1 MKKRIIAALVL
12 ALVLLLVIPAAL
24 AAEPDGTARFYLN
37 GTQYRVEPDGE
48 SGQIVL
54 AWNDEDGD
62 WSEEP
67 TSLPTGVSYD
77 LKSNTL
83 TLNGAQL
90 ETADFRY
97 TLAGDDGMEYWL
109 PKANLTIK
117 LVGEN
122 SISLSPSEIDPDQSY
137 HALAFGGGIHA
148 TMEGDGT
155 LAVSTVASHDGSAI
169 LVCEE
174 SLLVLTDQAK
184 VTAEVTG
191 TYQVEDEEGN
201 PFETVPPAVNCDYSS
216 LTLQGSA
223 QLTAEAPTALT
234 VHAGSATVSGS
245 AKLIANGNLEFNGE
259 ESDQSN
265 FTVMENGQVSVTT
278 DGEMGI
284 NLYEA
289 NLVADGG
296 ELDLHMTASDAYRED
311 VDDNGNP
318 IYTDYIWTNGILCGA
333 NSRVSL
339 QGGDVSIKIP
349 NGTAIYVG
357 SEEGTGSFLQS
368 GGTLTISASEGSVE
382 SNGIYSEWSGSII
395 DFQGG
400 TATIRGTSQGIGI
413 GEDASLTVRG
423 SAKVTLESYRFGIGM
438 SGSLEV
444 TGGLLDI
451 DMKPD
456 NRSDTGY
463 APSEEE
469 DEAEIYPWCQGIACG
484 DGDITISGGTL
495 DISFPNGT
503 GIGFGGEGGSSLV
516 QTGGT
521 LDVTATERVDSV
533 CLELFQMSGGHTTL
547 TFRGGETNLTG
558 HAGMTIGIGNV
569 VTLEQGAD
577 VSITSEYS
585 QGYYDACAVEG
596 TLNVYGGSLTVNSV
610 DAYALWIFKG
620 GAYNQSGGSVTLTTT
635 GYDAE
640 HDMYPH
646 GLFAD
651 HGSSTTISGGTLNA
665 TSDYTGMALRG
676 DFTLLGGTVTATG
689 DLYGTVVENCNM
701 QLRGGS
707 LQAQL
712 SGDEGAALMLV
723 PNEGTAL
730 TVTGGSHSF
739 LAPEVAAEGKIT
751 QGLRS
756 ISAPVSFQGGS
767 VRMTGKTAMV
777 WYGEMGENGTT
788 DDGVNQITLSGGM
801 HAVSNDTGN
810 ELTMLQF
817 TQEGTTTVPGEE
829 GKFEYTVYEY
839 YCTEDNTV
847 GGTVCTDLTVS
858 AVAGEIPVGYTGSM
872 EVISGQATVGAP
884 VVIQYTVATQ
894 GTVSITLP
902 DGLDY
907 IEDSLSVNGQAQ
919 DDLDAI
925 EVDGS
930 AVILFSVKPMATQ
943 SLTVT
948 AGVTTAEGSYQET
961 CAVKASGFDITAPT
975 YTKVSEIRVSGR
987 GTPGD
992 VVTLEITG
1000 ENNNRITE
1008 EIEVTELGTFAAA
1021 VELPVED
1028 PKVAE
1033 LFNIKVYVGTNKV
1046 DTLSVQYDPDTST
1059 VTYLSITNV
1068 VHNNKGDRVSL
1079 TVDVDYLAD
1088 AAQQSY
1094 YTYWPDEDLFT
1105 FEVTFDGTV
1114 TDAKVLVTLQ
1124 DGTVKEVELDPTT
1137 DPKVWT
1143 GELELTDPS
1152 NPPVR
1157 YQVGWNTGA
1166 YEALSSAHTF
1176 MPIMDPSG
1184 VVYSGS
1190 LDTPVAGATV
1200 TLLYGGNGTNP
1211 GTASVFDMEP
1221 FDQVNPQI
1229 TDALGNY
1236 GWNVPE
1242 GWWKIRATYVQNGKT
1257 YTVESQ
1263 WLHVQ
1268 PVQTG
1273 VNLDLDLPV
1282 KPTLPGGILLPG
1294 LVGGDDG
1301 FRDVAE
1307 SAYYYDAVEW
1317 AVDKGVTEGT
1327 GSGKFSPDRACTRGE
1342 IVAFLYRAAGCP
1354 VPVSE
1359 ENPFTDVHQG
1369 DYYYDAVLWAVEQG
1383 ITQGTSKTTF
1393 SPGTTCT
1400 RAQAVTFLY
1409 RYFAS
1414 PATSAALSF
1423 TDVPASA
1430 YYYNAVRWA
1439 VSGGITQGTGKNTF
1453 RPDKTCTR
1461 AEIVTFLYRAMA

>member
-1 MKKRIIAALVL
+1 
-12 ALVLLLVIPAAL
+12 
-24 AAEPDGTARFYLN
+24 
-37 GTQYRVEPDGE
+37 
-48 SGQIVL
+48 
-54 AWNDEDGD
+54 
-62 WSEEP
+62 
-67 TSLPTGVSYD
+67 
-77 LKSNTL
+77 
-83 TLNGAQL
+83 
-90 ETADFRY
+90 
-97 TLAGDDGMEYWL
+97 
-109 PKANLTIK
+109 
-117 LVGEN
+117 
-122 SISLSPSEIDPDQSY
+122 
-137 HALAFGGGIHA
+137 
-148 TMEGDGT
+148 
-155 LAVSTVASHDGSAI
+155 
-169 LVCEE
+169 
-174 SLLVLTDQAK
+174 
-184 VTAEVTG
+184 
-191 TYQVEDEEGN
+191 
-201 PFETVPPAVNCDYSS
+201 
-216 LTLQGSA
+216 
-223 QLTAEAPTALT
+223 
-234 VHAGSATVSGS
+234 
-245 AKLIANGNLEFNGE
+245 
-259 ESDQSN
+259 
-265 FTVMENGQVSVTT
+265 
-278 DGEMGI
+278 
-284 NLYEA
+284 
-289 NLVADGG
+289 
-296 ELDLHMTASDAYRED
+296 
-311 VDDNGNP
+311 
-318 IYTDYIWTNGILCGA
+318 
-333 NSRVSL
+333 
-339 QGGDVSIKIP
+339 
-349 NGTAIYVG
+349 
-357 SEEGTGSFLQS
+357 
-368 GGTLTISASEGSVE
+368 
-382 SNGIYSEWSGSII
+382 
-395 DFQGG
+395 
-400 TATIRGTSQGIGI
+400 
-413 GEDASLTVRG
+413 
-423 SAKVTLESYRFGIGM
+423 
-438 SGSLEV
+438 
-444 TGGLLDI
+444 
-451 DMKPD
+451 
-456 NRSDTGY
+456 
-463 APSEEE
+463 
-469 DEAEIYPWCQGIACG
+469 
-484 DGDITISGGTL
+484 
-495 DISFPNGT
+495 
-503 GIGFGGEGGSSLV
+503 
-516 QTGGT
+516 
-521 LDVTATERVDSV
+521 
-533 CLELFQMSGGHTTL
+533 
-547 TFRGGETNLTG
+547 
-558 HAGMTIGIGNV
+558 
-569 VTLEQGAD
+569 
-577 VSITSEYS
+577 
-585 QGYYDACAVEG
+585 
-596 TLNVYGGSLTVNSV
+596 
-610 DAYALWIFKG
+610 
-620 GAYNQSGGSVTLTTT
+620 
-635 GYDAE
+635 
-640 HDMYPH
+640 
-646 GLFAD
+646 
-651 HGSSTTISGGTLNA
+651 
-665 TSDYTGMALRG
+665 
-676 DFTLLGGTVTATG
+676 
-689 DLYGTVVENCNM
+689 
-701 QLRGGS
+701 
-707 LQAQL
+707 
-712 SGDEGAALMLV
+712 
-723 PNEGTAL
+723 
-730 TVTGGSHSF
+730 
-739 LAPEVAAEGKIT
+739 
-751 QGLRS
+751 
-756 ISAPVSFQGGS
+756 
-767 VRMTGKTAMV
+767 
-777 WYGEMGENGTT
+777 
-788 DDGVNQITLSGGM
+788 M
-801 HAVSNDTGN
+801 HAVSNKTGN
-810 ELTMLQF
+810 ELSMLQF
-817 TQEGTTTVPGEE
+817 ITEDTVTVPNE
-829 GKFEYTVYEY
+829 GNYDVTIYEY

-847 GGTVCTDLTVS
+847 GGMVCTDLTVS
-858 AVAGEIPVGYTGSM
+858 SVAGETPVGYTGSM

-902 DGLDY
+902 NGLDD
-907 IEDSLSVNGQAQ
+907 IGGSLSVNGQAQ

-930 AVILFSVKPMATQ
+930 AVILFSGKPMTDTQ

-948 AGVTTAEGSYQET
+948 ANVTTAEGSYQET
-961 CAVKASGFDITAPT
+961 CTVKASGFDITAPT
-975 YTKVSEIRVSGR
+975 YTKVPEIRVSGR
-987 GTPGD
+987 GTPDD
-992 VVTLEITG
+992 VVTLVITG

-1033 LFNIKVYVGTNKV
+1033 LFNIEVYVGANKV

-1068 VHNNKGDRVSL
+1068 VHNNKGDRVTL

-1200 TLLYGGNGTNP
+1200 TLLYGGNGINP
-1211 GTASVFDMEP
+1211 GEASVFDMEP

-1242 GWWKIRATYVQNGKT
+1242 GWWKIRAAYVQNGKT

-1273 VNLDLDLPV
+1273 VNLDLDLPTT
-1282 KPTLPGGILLPG
+1282 PSYPGGILLPG

-1307 SAYYYDAVEW
+1307 SAYYYNAVEW

-1327 GSGKFSPDRACTRGE
+1327 GSGSFSPDRACTRGE
-1342 IVAFLYRAAGCP
+1342 IVTFLYRAAGCP

-1393 SPGTTCT
+1393 SPGATCT

>member
-48 SGQIVL
+48 SGQIVR
-54 AWNDEDGD
+54 AWEGEDWGA
-62 WSEEP
+62 EP
-67 TSLPTGVSYD
+67 TTLPTGVTYD
-77 LKSNTL
+77 LTTNTL
-83 TLNGAQL
+83 TLSGASL
-90 ETADFRY
+90 ETAEFRY
-97 TLAGDDGMEYWL
+97 VMPGDEGMDYWL
-109 PKANLTIK
+109 PNANLTIE

-122 SISLSPSEIDPDQSY
+122 NSIALPQPSDGIDPEQSY
-137 HALAFGGGIHA
+137 HALIFGGGIHA
-148 TMEGDGT
+148 TVTGSGS
-155 LAVSTVASHDGSAI
+155 LAVSTVPSHDGFAI
-169 LVCEE
+169 LAVEE
-174 SLLVLTDQAK
+174 STLTFADQVQ

-191 TYQVEDEEGN
+191 TYVAEEGTVEVPALVSGGAAVTVKDQASFTAKN
-201 PFETVPPAVNCDYSS
+201 PVSFGGEGARRAAFTVQDQATAAIDASD
-216 LTLQGSA
+216 TGLQLY
-223 QLTAEAPTALT
+223 QTDL
-234 VHAGSATVSGS
+234 TVSGGGLS
-245 AKLIANGNLEFNGE
+245 VQMKGNGATGVNPGGE
-259 ESDQSN
+259 E
-265 FTVMENGQVSVTT
+265 
-278 DGEMGI
+278 
-284 NLYEA
+284 Y
-289 NLVADGG
+289 
-296 ELDLHMTASDAYRED
+296 
-311 VDDNGNP
+311 DN
-318 IYTDYIWTNGILCGA
+318 WT
-333 NSRVSL
+333 
-339 QGGDVSIKIP
+339 QGVYCDSS
-349 NGTAIYVG
+349 AI
-357 SEEGTGSFLQS
+357 
-368 GGTLTISASEGSVE
+368 TL
-382 SNGIYSEWSGSII
+382 
-395 DFQGG
+395 
-400 TATIRGTSQGIGI
+400 
-413 GEDASLTVRG
+413 
-423 SAKVTLESYRFGIGM
+423 
-438 SGSLEV
+438 
-444 TGGLLDI
+444 
-451 DMKPD
+451 
-456 NRSDTGY
+456 
-463 APSEEE
+463 
-469 DEAEIYPWCQGIACG
+469 
-484 DGDITISGGTL
+484 SGGTL
-495 DISFPNGT
+495 DIDFPNGT

-646 GLFAD
+646 SLYAAL
-651 HGSSTTISGGTLNA
+651 GSTTTISGGTLTA
-665 TSDYTGMALRG
+665 TSDYAGMALRG

-730 TVTGGSHSF
+730 TVTGGNHSF

-767 VRMTGKTAMV
+767 IRMTGKTAMV
-777 WYGEMGENGTT
+777 WYGEMLEDGGTT
-788 DDGVNQITLSGGM
+788 ADGANQITLSGSM
-801 HAVSNDTGN
+801 HAVSNKTGN

-817 TQEGTTTVPGEE
+817 VTEVTDPDATI
-829 GKFEYTVYEY
+829 YEY

-847 GGTVCTDLTVS
+847 DGTVCTDLTVS

-884 VVIQYTVATQ
+884 VVIQYTVAAK
-894 GTVSITLP
+894 GTVDITLP
-902 DGLDY
+902 NGLDY
-907 IEDSLSVNGQAQ
+907 IEGSLSVNGQAQ
-919 DDLDAI
+919 DGLDAI

-930 AVILFSVKPMATQ
+930 AVILFSVKPMTDTQ

-948 AGVTTAEGSYQET
+948 ANVTTAEGSYQET
-961 CAVKASGFDITAPT
+961 CTVKASGFDITAPT
-975 YTKVSEIRVSGR
+975 YTKVPEIRVSGR
-987 GTPGD
+987 GTPDD
-992 VVTLEITG
+992 VVTLVISG
-1000 ENNNRITE
+1000 EHDNQKTVNLT
-1008 EIEVTELGTFAAA
+1008 VSELGTFAAA

-1028 PKVAE
+1028 PKVAK
-1033 LFNIKVYVGTNKV
+1033 LFNIEVYVGTNKV
-1046 DTLSVQYDPDTST
+1046 DTLSVQYAPDTST

-1068 VHNNKGDRVSL
+1068 VHNNKNERVTL

-1124 DGTVKEVELDPTT
+1124 DGTVKEVELEETT

-1200 TLLYGGNGTNP
+1200 TLLYGGNGINP
-1211 GTASVFDMEP
+1211 GEASAFDMEP

-1273 VNLDLDLPV
+1273 VNLDLDLPTA
-1282 KPTLPGGILLPG
+1282 PSYPGGILLPG
-1294 LVGGDDG
+1294 LIIGGDNG

-1307 SAYYYDAVEW
+1307 GAYYYNAVEW

-1327 GSGKFSPDRACTRGE
+1327 GSGSFSPDRACTRGE
-1342 IVAFLYRAAGCP
+1342 IVTFLYRAAGCP

>member
-12 ALVLLLVIPAAL
+12 ALVLLLVMPAAL

-48 SGQIVL
+48 SGQIVR
-54 AWNDEDGD
+54 AWEGEDWGA
-62 WSEEP
+62 EP
-67 TSLPTGVSYD
+67 ATLPTGVTYD
-77 LKSNTL
+77 LTTNTL
-83 TLNGAQL
+83 TLSGASL
-90 ETADFRY
+90 ETAEFRY
-97 TLAGDDGMEYWL
+97 VMPGDEGMDYWL
-109 PKANLTIK
+109 PNANLTIE

-122 SISLSPSEIDPDQSY
+122 SIALSSDEINPNQFY
-137 HALAFGGGIHA
+137 HALIFGGGVQA
-148 TMEGDGT
+148 TFTGSGT
-155 LAVSTVASHDGSAI
+155 LAASTVASHDGFAI
-169 LVCEE
+169 LAVEE
-174 SLLVLTDQAK
+174 SGLTFADHVQ

-191 TYQVEDEEGN
+191 TYEDEEGTVEVPALVSGGAAVTVKDQASFTAKN
-201 PFETVPPAVNCDYSS
+201 PVSFGGEGARRAAFTVQDQA
-216 LTLQGSA
+216 
-223 QLTAEAPTALT
+223 TAAI
-234 VHAGSATVSGS
+234 HASGTGLHLYQTDLTVSGGALS
-245 AKLIANGNLEFNGE
+245 I
-259 ESDQSN
+259 Q
-265 FTVMENGQVSVTT
+265 
-278 DGEMGI
+278 
-284 NLYEA
+284 
-289 NLVADGG
+289 
-296 ELDLHMTASDAYRED
+296 MT
-311 VDDNGNP
+311 G
-318 IYTDYIWTNGILCGA
+318 
-333 NSRVSL
+333 
-339 QGGDVSIKIP
+339 
-349 NGTAIYVG
+349 NGTTGVNPGGVEYDNWAQGVYCDSSAI
-357 SEEGTGSFLQS
+357 
-368 GGTLTISASEGSVE
+368 TL
-382 SNGIYSEWSGSII
+382 
-395 DFQGG
+395 
-400 TATIRGTSQGIGI
+400 
-413 GEDASLTVRG
+413 
-423 SAKVTLESYRFGIGM
+423 
-438 SGSLEV
+438 
-444 TGGLLDI
+444 
-451 DMKPD
+451 
-456 NRSDTGY
+456 
-463 APSEEE
+463 
-469 DEAEIYPWCQGIACG
+469 
-484 DGDITISGGTL
+484 SGGTL

-503 GIGFGGEGGSSLV
+503 GIGFGGEGGSTLV

-521 LDVTATERVDSV
+521 LDVTATESVDSV
-533 CLELFQMSGGHTTL
+533 CLELFQMFESNTTL

-558 HAGMTIGIGNV
+558 HAGMTIGMGNV

-585 QGYYDACAVEG
+585 QGYYDACALEG

-620 GAYNQSGGSVTLTTT
+620 GVYNQSGGSVTLTTT

-646 GLFAD
+646 SLYAAL
-651 HGSSTTISGGTLNA
+651 GSTTTISGGTLKA
-665 TSDYTGMALRG
+665 TSDYTGAAFVG
-676 DFTLLGGTVTATG
+676 DFTLLGGTVTTTG
-689 DLYGTVVENCNM
+689 NFYGTVVDRCDM

-707 LQAQL
+707 FQANITR
-712 SGDEGAALMLV
+712 DESVALMLM
-723 PNEGTAL
+723 PNDGTSL

-767 VRMTGKTAMV
+767 VRMTGQTAMV
-777 WYGEMGENGTT
+777 WYGEMWEYGTT
-788 DDGVNQITLSGGM
+788 EDGVNQITLSGGM
-801 HAVSNDTGN
+801 HAVSNTTGN

-817 TQEGTTTVPGEE
+817 TKEGTTTVPGEE
-829 GKFEYTVYEY
+829 GEFDCTVYEY
-839 YCTEDNTV
+839 YCTEDNTET
-847 GGTVCTDLTVS
+847 GTVCTDLTIS
-858 AVAGEIPVGYTGSM
+858 AEAGEIPVGYTGSM

-884 VVIQYTVATQ
+884 VVIQYTVVTK
-894 GTVSITLP
+894 GTVSIALP
-902 DGLDY
+902 ENLDY
-907 IEDSLSVNGQAQ
+907 IPNSLSVNGQAQ
-919 DDLDAI
+919 ENIHAI
-925 EVDGS
+925 QVDGS
-930 AVILFSVKPMATQ
+930 AVILFSVKPMTEQ
-943 SLTVT
+943 TLTVT

-961 CAVKASGFDITAPT
+961 CIVKASGFDITAPS
-975 YTKVSEIRVSGR
+975 YTKVPEIRVSGR

-992 VVTLEITG
+992 VVTLKIGTQ
-1000 ENNNRITE
+1000 TE
-1008 EIEVTELGTFAAA
+1008 EITVSALGTFAAA
-1021 VELPVED
+1021 VELPVQD
-1028 PKVAE
+1028 VKVAE
-1033 LFNIKVYVGTNKV
+1033 EFTIEVSVDGDKVK
-1046 DTLSVQYDPDTST
+1046 DLDVQYDPNTST

-1068 VHNNKGDRVSL
+1068 VHNNKGDRVTL

-1124 DGTVKEVELDPTT
+1124 DGTVEEVELEETT

-1190 LDTPVAGATV
+1190 LDTPVAGAIV
-1200 TLLYGGNGTNP
+1200 TLLYGGNGTDP
-1211 GTASVFDMEP
+1211 GEASVFDMEP
-1221 FDQVNPQI
+1221 YDQVNPQI

-1282 KPTLPGGILLPG
+1282 KPTLPTLPGGILLPG
-1294 LVGGDDG
+1294 LVGGDNG

-1307 SAYYYDAVEW
+1307 SAYYYNAVEW

-1342 IVAFLYRAAGCP
+1342 IVAFLWRAAGCP

-1383 ITQGTSKTTF
+1383 ITQGTSRITF
-1393 SPGTTCT
+1393 SPGATCT

>member
-24 AAEPDGTARFYLN
+24 AADVEGSDGIAVFSLDGQLYL
-37 GTQYRVEPDGE
+37 VELDE
-48 SGQIVL
+48 SGVQVVRT
-54 AWNDEDGD
+54 WDYTTGD
-62 WSEEP
+62 FSETP
-67 TSLPTGVSYD
+67 GSLPDGVSYD
-77 LKSNTL
+77 LVSNTL
-83 TLNGAQL
+83 TLENAQL
-90 ETADFRY
+90 ETAEFRFQV
-97 TLAGDDGMEYWL
+97 LGEEGEIVDYWL
-109 PKANLTIK
+109 PNANFTIE
-117 LVGEN
+117 LVGKN
-122 SISLSPSEIDPDQSY
+122 SIALSPNEIDSNQFY
-137 HALAFGGGIHA
+137 HALIFGGGIHA
-148 TMEGDGT
+148 TVTGSGS
-155 LAVSTVASHDGSAI
+155 LAVSTVASHDGFAI
-169 LVCEE
+169 LAVEE
-174 SLLVLTDQAK
+174 SGLTFADHVQ

-191 TYQVEDEEGN
+191 TYEDEEGTVEVPALVSGGAAVTVKDQASFTAKN
-201 PFETVPPAVNCDYSS
+201 PVSFGGEGARRAAFTVQDQATAAIQASG
-216 LTLQGSA
+216 TGLQLY
-223 QLTAEAPTALT
+223 QTDL
-234 VHAGSATVSGS
+234 TVSGGRLS
-245 AKLIANGNLEFNGE
+245 VQMTGNGATGTNPAGE
-259 ESDQSN
+259 E
-265 FTVMENGQVSVTT
+265 
-278 DGEMGI
+278 
-284 NLYEA
+284 Y
-289 NLVADGG
+289 
-296 ELDLHMTASDAYRED
+296 
-311 VDDNGNP
+311 DN
-318 IYTDYIWTNGILCGA
+318 WT
-333 NSRVSL
+333 
-339 QGGDVSIKIP
+339 QGVYCDSS
-349 NGTAIYVG
+349 AI
-357 SEEGTGSFLQS
+357 
-368 GGTLTISASEGSVE
+368 TL
-382 SNGIYSEWSGSII
+382 
-395 DFQGG
+395 
-400 TATIRGTSQGIGI
+400 
-413 GEDASLTVRG
+413 
-423 SAKVTLESYRFGIGM
+423 
-438 SGSLEV
+438 
-444 TGGLLDI
+444 
-451 DMKPD
+451 
-456 NRSDTGY
+456 
-463 APSEEE
+463 
-469 DEAEIYPWCQGIACG
+469 
-484 DGDITISGGTL
+484 SGGTL

-503 GIGFGGEGGSSLV
+503 GIGFGGEGGSTLV

-521 LDVTATERVDSV
+521 LDVTATETVDSV

-558 HAGMTIGIGNV
+558 LQGLYVGSGNV
-569 VTLEQGAD
+569 VTLENGANVTID
-577 VSITSEYS
+577 SDFES
-585 QGYYDACAVEG
+585 YYGGCNVDG
-596 TLNVYGGSLTVNSV
+596 TLNVHGGTFIV
-610 DAYALWIFKG
+610 DANNTYALQLNEDS
-620 GAYNQSGGSVTLTTT
+620 AYNQSGGDVTLTAR
-635 GYDAE
+635 GGDSCCFLALGN
-640 HDMYPH
+640 DCRI
-646 GLFAD
+646 
-651 HGSSTTISGGTLNA
+651 TISGGSLTA
-665 TSDYTGMALRG
+665 TSGYTGAAFLG
-676 DFTLLGGTVTATG
+676 DFTLLGGTVVINGVSAGATVNG
-689 DLYGTVVENCNM
+689 CAM

-707 LQAQL
+707 LQINATGENSQ
-712 SGDEGAALMLV
+712 AVILV
-723 PNEGTAL
+723 PNEGTSL
-730 TVTGGSHSF
+730 TVTGGNHSF
-739 LAPEVAAEGKIT
+739 LAPVTGEESQFP

-756 ISAPVSFQGGS
+756 ISVPVSFQGGS
-767 VRMTGKTAMV
+767 VRMTGNIPMI
-777 WYGEMGENGTT
+777 WFGELWEYGTT
-788 DDGVNQITLSGGM
+788 EDGANQITLSDGM
-801 HAVSNDTGN
+801 HIVSNTTGN
-810 ELTMLQF
+810 ELTMVQF
-817 TQEGTTTVPGEE
+817 TEEGTTTVPGEE
-829 GKFEYTVYEY
+829 GEFEYTVYEY

-858 AVAGEIPVGYTGSM
+858 SVAGETPVGYTGSM
-872 EVISGQATVGAP
+872 QVISGQPAVGAP
-884 VVIQYTVATQ
+884 VVIQYTVVTK
-894 GTVSITLP
+894 GTVNITLP
-902 DGLDY
+902 NELTY
-907 IEDSLSVNGQAQ
+907 IEGSLSVNGKAANS
-919 DDLDAI
+919 LTGI

-930 AVILFSVKPMATQ
+930 AVILFSVKPMVENQT
-943 SLTVT
+943 LTIT

-961 CAVKASGFDITAPT
+961 CTVKASGFDITAPS
-975 YTKVSEIRVSGR
+975 YTKVPEIRVSGR

-992 VVTLEITG
+992 VVTLVISGKHDNQKTV
-1000 ENNNRITE
+1000 NLT
-1008 EIEVTELGTFAAA
+1008 VSELGTFAAA
-1021 VELPVED
+1021 VELPVQD
-1028 PKVAE
+1028 VKVAE
-1033 LFNIKVYVGTNKV
+1033 EFTIEVSVDGDKVK
-1046 DTLSVQYDPDTST
+1046 DLDVQYDPDTST

-1068 VHNNKGDRVSL
+1068 VHNNKNERVTL

-1094 YTYWPDEDLFT
+1094 YTYWPDEKTFT

-1124 DGTVKEVELDPTT
+1124 DGTVEEVELDPTT

-1157 YQVGWNTGA
+1157 YQVGWSTGA

-1211 GTASVFDMEP
+1211 GEASVFDMEP

-1282 KPTLPGGILLPG
+1282 KPTLPTLPGGILLPG

-1307 SAYYYDAVEW
+1307 SAYYYNAVEW

-1342 IVAFLYRAAGCP
+1342 IVTFLWRAAGCP
-1354 VPVSE
+1354 APVSE

-1393 SPGTTCT
+1393 SPGATCT